1 MKIDF
6 KGLFPATVLPM
17 TEDEQIDEPALRSYM
32 RHVAESPIKGVAINV
47 DTGEAAH
54 LTHEERVRVI
64 EIVVE
69 EIGDRVPVIAGLPA
83 QFTEQAVAFGR
94 DYKSA
99 GAAALLVFPI
109 SAFQGEPLGP
119 EVVLRYHVAI
129 GEGVDLPLVLF
140 NLMPSLGGVLLSP
153 ETIERLCGL
162 APVAAIKDAS
172 FDARIFVEVVAAVRQ
187 QRRPVAI
194 LTGDDPFIYESF
206 VLGADGALLGFG
218 AVPTRR
224 LAEMVNH
231 AIAGRLEEAKLLM
244 DKLTPL
250 ERAMFAPP
258 VRDYRA
264 RAKEA
269 LVMQGVLPRATVRR
283 PLLPVS
289 ESACQDVRA
298 AMIAA
303 GELQAAAA
311 GRNR

>member
-6 KGLFPATVLPM
+6 KGMFPATVLPM
-17 TEDEQIDEPALRSYM
+17 TEDEQIDESALRSYM

-64 EIVVE
+64 EIVVD

-94 DYKSA
+94 DYKKA
-99 GAAALLVFPI
+99 GASGLLVFPI
-109 SAFQGEPLGP
+109 SAFQGQPLEA
-119 EVVLRYHVAI
+119 EVVLRYHAAI
-129 GEGVDLPLVLF
+129 GDGVDLPLVLF

-206 VLGADGALLGFG
+206 VLGADGGLLGFG
-218 AVPTRR
+218 SVPTRR

-231 AIAGRLEEAKLLM
+231 AIAGRLEEAKHLM

-269 LVMQGVLPRATVRR
+269 LVMQGVLPRATLRR
-283 PLLPVS
+283 PLLPIS
-289 ESACQDVRA
+289 ESDRRDIRA